1 MLLASKIKQSTSQL
15 TFSFF
20 DRCALPG
27 IRSLDRSERFQLGR
41 SNTSLRIF
49 LLSGLCAS
57 AHIGVYSGRSL
68 AVRLI
73 FETAQCRTPRVRIVL
88 WVCFYERFHAM
99 TPEPQRPVGNWLL
112 DALPDADY
120 ERLLDHL
127 KPASF
132 SLGDVI
138 YESGGQ
144 MDYVYFPTTSHVS
157 LLYTMVNGSTAEM
170 GLVGNEGM
178 VGITLFMGGNT
189 TPNRAVVQGS
199 GEALKLTA
207 KAMQNEFS
215 RGGDF
220 QQLLLRY
227 TQALITKI
235 SQTAVCNRLHP
246 VEQRL
251 CRWLLM
257 TRDRTHSDELQ
268 MTQEFIS
275 NMLGVRREGVTHAAQ
290 NLQEKGLI
298 SYVRG
303 HIQILDRQGLE
314 KSACECYTV
323 VRKEHDRLLSI
334 VERRRAPRRIGTDR
348 RASA

>member
-157 LLYTMVNGSTAEM
+157 LLYTMLNGSTAEM

-199 GEALKLTA
+199 GKALKLTA
-207 KAMQNEFS
+207 KVMQNEFS

-227 TQALITKI
+227 PQALITQI
-235 SQTAVCNRLHP
+235 SQTAVCKRLHP
-246 VEQRL
+246 VEQRI
-251 CRWLLM
+251 CRL
-257 TRDRTHSDELQ
+257 
-268 MTQEFIS
+268 
-275 NMLGVRREGVTHAAQ
+275 
-290 NLQEKGLI
+290 
-298 SYVRG
+298 
-303 HIQILDRQGLE
+303 
-314 KSACECYTV
+314 
-323 VRKEHDRLLSI
+323 
-334 VERRRAPRRIGTDR
+334 
-348 RASA
+348 